1 MQLPKR
7 LNQMQQ
13 YSRRQGMSTV
23 TRSNIKIKMSNGE
36 KIYSIIV
43 YLLAGLFCV
52 FCLYPFA
59 IILGSS
65 FETEANFAKYGFSII
80 PRDFT
85 TQAYKVVLGD
95 SQIYRAYGVTI
106 FTTVF
111 GTILSLV
118 MTVLMAYPLSLK
130 KLKYRNVITFFTY
143 FTMLFSGGLVPTYLL
158 ISKTLNLTNSIWVL
172 ILPVAFSAWNMF
184 LLRNFFAGIPKEL
197 SESAY
202 IDGAGDFTVLWKI
215 ILPVSKP
222 GLATIGLFYALSYWN
237 QWFNAM
243 LYIDNSKL
251 FPLQYLLMK
260 MLRNMDAMKEMART
274 VGMSVGEVP
283 ANSLRM
289 ATTVVVIGPIVLL
302 YPYAQKYFTSGLTVG
317 AIKG

>member
-1 MQLPKR
+1 
-7 LNQMQQ
+7 MQQ

-158 ISKTLNLTNSIWVL
+158 ISKTLNMTNSIWVL